1 MNNYAQRLKQYEAY
15 KSMYIRNGMN
25 GEILTQA
32 LRELADKLK
41 I

>member
-15 KSMYIRNGMN
+15 KATYIRNGMN

-32 LRELADKLK
+32 LRKLADKLK

>member
-1 MNNYAQRLKQYEAY
+1 MNNYAQRLKQYEDY

-25 GEILTQA
+25 GKTLAQA
-32 LRELADKLK
+32 LRKLADKLK